1 MSKQSL
7 LIMPATKKII
17 FICIFLSSQLTYA
30 GEKTLIRLGVLAFG
44 TVNWELTAMQQSGMM
59 ETENYQLQVVKMA
72 NPQAGKIALLSGAV
86 DMIVADWIWVSRQR
100 SQGKGYTFYPYS
112 NTTGALVVAKNSSIK
127 QLQDLKDKKLAVA
140 GGELDKNSLL
150 LQALMQKQGQAKIFN
165 SMEKVYGAP
174 PLLSQQMTLQRV
186 DALLTYWHYAAR
198 MEAEGY
204 SVLMT
209 GADILQGLGV
219 QESVPSI
226 GYVFDRLW
234 ADNNKA
240 AVQAFL
246 QNTQLTKDLLC
257 TDKTAWQGIKSLT
270 RAKTEEVNL
279 LLRQK
284 YCAGRILSW
293 GEKEQLAAAR
303 VYQYLREIS
312 SKRLTGNAETIQSG
326 TFW

>member
-1 MSKQSL
+1 
-7 LIMPATKKII
+7 MPATKKII

-59 ETENYQLQVVKMA
+59 ETEDYQLQVIKMA

-112 NTTGALVVAKNSSIK
+112 NSTGALVVAKDSPIK
-127 QLQDLKDKKLAVA
+127 QLQDLKNKKLAVA

-150 LQALMQKQGQAKIFN
+150 LQALMQKQGQAKVFN

-204 SVLMT
+204 KVLMT

-240 AVQAFL
+240 AVQDFL
-246 QNTQLTKDLLC
+246 QNTQLTKDVLC
-257 TDKTAWQGIKSLT
+257 TDKTAWQGIKALT
-270 RAKTEEVNL
+270 RAKTEQVNL
-279 LLRQK
+279 LLRQR

-293 GEKEQLAAAR
+293 GEKEQQAAAR
-303 VYQYLREIS
+303 IYQYLREIS
-312 SKRLTGNAETIQSG
+312 AKRLTGNAETIQLG

>member
-1 MSKQSL
+1 
-7 LIMPATKKII
+7 MPATKKII